1 MADERYRR
9 TTSANP
15 APPNPGAR
23 RVAVSAAAP
32 RPAGP
37 DPLVELARLIGQN
50 EGPAHDPPRVPGRR
64 EEGDVSGQ
72 PTKPRQRPAPTQPPA
87 ASPADHG
94 GGFERQ
100 PDQRYSGY
108 TEPKPPTPQ
117 VRGQA
122 PRAPAAP
129 APPSGA
135 SDSPPVEAARPPPPP
150 KGQAARA
157 DQMAPAPP
165 VREGEGRRPVERAP
179 ARASEPAP
187 PVAGEKRRPQAP
199 AGGDYARPPSAEKAH
214 APAAGRGDSSAAAK
228 TNVPPAVSA
237 YAPRADRRPA
247 PPAGRAYA
255 PPAERGAV
263 PPTET
268 AYAPPG
274 QRGAAPPVAKAYAPA
289 ADRAAPPARKPSPAR
304 GYETRESYDDGQRA
318 GAAPDDEYG
327 YDYSGRDYEAG
338 EPRRSRKLPLA
349 IAILSLAV
357 IGTAGAYGYRVMFAG
372 TTQEMIPPVIRADT
386 SPKKVASTQAGDK
399 QVQEQV
405 SNKNAGEQ
413 MVSREEQPLAI
424 KDPAARPL
432 PSFGPSGE
440 PPAVGAP
447 ATTDPGGARSTAGS
461 AAEPKKVKTVTIRP
475 ESGANDVPPAAPA
488 ARAPAP
494 TAPAAAPA
502 PAATAPARTQP
513 PRQQV
518 AVATQPSGGYV
529 VQLSAQKSEADAQA
543 SFRTMQA
550 KYPSVLSGRKSII
563 RRKENASKGVYF
575 GAQVGPFASREEA
588 HQLCEQ
594 LKAAGGACFVEKN

>member
-1 MADERYRR
+1 
-9 TTSANP
+9 
-15 APPNPGAR
+15 
-23 RVAVSAAAP
+23 
-32 RPAGP
+32 
-37 DPLVELARLIGQN
+37 
-50 EGPAHDPPRVPGRR
+50 
-64 EEGDVSGQ
+64 
-72 PTKPRQRPAPTQPPA
+72 
-87 ASPADHG
+87 
-94 GGFERQ
+94 
-100 PDQRYSGY
+100 
-108 TEPKPPTPQ
+108 
-117 VRGQA
+117 
-122 PRAPAAP
+122 
-129 APPSGA
+129 
-135 SDSPPVEAARPPPPP
+135 
-150 KGQAARA
+150 
-157 DQMAPAPP
+157 
-165 VREGEGRRPVERAP
+165 
-179 ARASEPAP
+179 
-187 PVAGEKRRPQAP
+187 
-199 AGGDYARPPSAEKAH
+199 
-214 APAAGRGDSSAAAK
+214 
-228 TNVPPAVSA
+228 VPP
-237 YAPRADRRPA
+237 
-247 PPAGRAYA
+247 
-255 PPAERGAV
+255 
-263 PPTET
+263 
-268 AYAPPG
+268 
-274 QRGAAPPVAKAYAPA
+274 
-289 ADRAAPPARKPSPAR
+289 PAR
-304 GYETRESYDDGQRA
+304 GYETRESDDDGQRA

-327 YDYSGRDYEAG
+327 YDYSGRDHEVS

-372 TTQEMIPPVIRADT
+372 TTQETIPPVIRADT
-386 SPKKVASTQAGDK
+386 SPKKLASTQTGDK
-399 QVQEQV
+399 QVQERV

-424 KDPAARPL
+424 KDPAARSL

-447 ATTDPGGARSTAGS
+447 ATTDPGGARSTATPSGS
-461 AAEPKKVKTVTIRP
+461 AAEPKRVKTVTIRP

-488 ARAPAP
+488 GRAAAP
-494 TAPAAAPA
+494 TAPAAAPAPAAATPA